1 MSTVVAIVCAARDV
15 RACST
20 EGKVLSD
27 GFDERCSIIGAD
39 DMARSVGASR
49 ERAAKESSGVQ
60 SVELGMKVLCSLAE
74 LGGEEGLGKIAEH
87 VGMPSAKAHRYLA
100 SLTRAGFVERSPNN
114 SRYVL
119 GSMAL
124 RVGLAALARV
134 NVIEI
139 AHQELDDLKHA
150 IDASLMLAVWGTN
163 GPTIVRWLEPAKPV
177 TVNVRVGSNMPL
189 LRSATGQV
197 FAAFLPETQTAA
209 ALKTEIDEIRKIQGK
224 QLSPQDVED
233 LLRKVRKRGIG
244 HTSGGV
250 LPGVLAL
257 AAPIYDSNNKLA
269 AVVTALGPAGHFNDS
284 VSGDTARALLAAS
297 RRLSARMG
305 STLKF

>member
-1 MSTVVAIVCAARDV
+1 MGRSDN
-15 RACST
+15 T
-20 EGKVLSD
+20 EKD
-27 GFDERCSIIGAD
+27 P
-39 DMARSVGASR
+39 
-49 ERAAKESSGVQ
+49 AAKESGGVQ

-87 VGMPSAKAHRYLA
+87 VGMPPAKAHRYLA

-114 SRYVL
+114 NRYIL
-119 GSMAL
+119 GNMAL

-197 FAAFLPETQTAA
+197 FAAFLPDTQTAA
-209 ALKTEIDEIRKIQGK
+209 ALKAELKEIQKIQGK
-224 QLSPQDVED
+224 LLSTQDVED
-233 LLRKVRKRGIG
+233 MLGKVRQRGIG

-250 LPGVLAL
+250 LPSVLAL
-257 AAPIYDSNNKLA
+257 AVPIFDSNNKLA

-284 VSGDTARALLAAS
+284 VDGDTARALLAAS
-297 RRLSARMG
+297 HRLSARMG